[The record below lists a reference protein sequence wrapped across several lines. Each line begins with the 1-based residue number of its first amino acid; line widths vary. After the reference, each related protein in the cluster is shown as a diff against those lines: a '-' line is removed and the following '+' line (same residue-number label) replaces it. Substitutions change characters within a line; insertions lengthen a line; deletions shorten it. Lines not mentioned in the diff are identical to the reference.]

1 MIAAFSLAVLHY
13 LALEFFL
20 YWRHLWLD
28 LPMHTLGG
36 SVVALGYWS
45 WRDFF
50 PSLSVRWFSLANT
63 LIFVLIIALV
73 WEVFEAVA
81 GISVPN
87 ADFIID
93 TISDLCFGLFG
104 GLAGYI
110 VGKRITDLNNDSQ
123 A

>member
-1 MIAAFSLAVLHY
+1 MLHY

-45 WRDFF
+45 LRDFF
-50 PSLSVRWFSLANT
+50 PSLNTRWFT
-63 LIFVLIIALV
+63 LKSTLVFVLFVALV
-73 WEVFEAVA
+73 WEGFEALA
-81 GISVPN
+81 GISIQNP
-87 ADFIID
+87 DLLLD
-93 TISDLCFGLFG
+93 TASDLFFGLVG

-110 VGKRITDLNNDSQ
+110 VGRRLTDLNNEIE